1 VSEAKQEEK
10 KKPPGRLSRL
20 AGLAFSPR
28 GLLLRAAIISFVYL
42 AARLAGLREY
52 TTIIS
57 GTSPTGDVTDWW
69 SAGLG
74 VVYVTLYLGFVLL
87 VPVLLIAAALL
98 TAWFRFAPRGK

>member
-1 VSEAKQEEK
+1 MK
-10 KKPPGRLSRL
+10 KVPGRLSRL

-28 GLLLRAAIISFVYL
+28 GLLIRAAIISVVYL
-42 AARLAGLREY
+42 LARLAGLREY

-57 GTSPTGDVTDWW
+57 GTSPTGDVSDWW

-74 VVYVTLYLGFVLL
+74 VLYVTLYLAFVLA

-98 TAWFRFAPRGK
+98 TAWFRLAPQVQK